1 MEVVKQFVDYGV
13 NNRCPVS
20 ELREL
25 ATGLEEYLDKL
36 LQKRLLY
43 TAEWDDA
50 EKVNHRLF
58 IRVFCKSQLELH
70 TNALPHFCVH
80 V

>member
-25 ATGLEEYLDKL
+25 ATGLEEYLDKV

-43 TAEWDDA
+43 TVEWDDA
-50 EKVNHRLF
+50 EKVIHSLLSIFFLNLDSSSVQDF
-58 IRVFCKSQLELH
+58 FPGIFM
-70 TNALPHFCVH
+70 
-80 V
+80 